1 MAISEEEAKLE
12 RFLDWLQVNGGELRG
27 CNIKY
32 SDSLKG
38 FGIFA
43 STSTQASDGIVLFL
57 PFLAGF
63 FSGEYVWKVDI
74 EF

>member
-1 MAISEEEAKLE
+1 
-12 RFLDWLQVNGGELRG
+12 VNGGELRG